1 MKFIRID
8 RRNVAA
14 GADVVTITLD
24 RPEKKNALN
33 AGMQIEL
40 LEAVTDIA
48 GRASD
53 RVLVL
58 TGAGGDFCSGG
69 DLWGAVEDPVPRQPM
84 HGMRRIAAL
93 ATALHRM
100 PQPVIAKI
108 RGVAVGAG
116 LNMALTC
123 DLVVAADTARL
134 SEIFVKRALVPD
146 FAGTWLLPRRIG
158 MHRAKELAFFGDI
171 LSAREAH
178 DIGLVNR
185 VVPEAEIDAFVDDW
199 ADRLAAGPP
208 LAMAMAK
215 QLLNGALETSIEEAL
230 DNEGAAQ
237 TYMFTTRDTREAG
250 IAFVEKRT
258 PTFEGR

>member
-1 MKFIRID
+1 MEFIEVSRT
-8 RRNVAA
+8 NVAE
-14 GADVVTITLD
+14 GADIVTVTLN
-24 RPEKKNALN
+24 RPSKKNALN
-33 AGMQIEL
+33 AGMQVEL
-40 LEAVTDIA
+40 LDAVSDIA
-48 GRASD
+48 GRATD
-53 RVLVL
+53 RVMIL

-84 HGMRRIAAL
+84 HGMRRISAL

-100 PQPVIAKI
+100 PQPVIAKV

-123 DLVVAADTARL
+123 DLVVAADDARL

-171 LSAREAH
+171 LSAREALE
-178 DIGLVNR
+178 IGLVNR
-185 VVPEAEIDAFVDDW
+185 VVPGAELDAFVDDW
-199 ADRLAAGPP
+199 ARRLAAGPP

-215 QLLNGALETSIEEAL
+215 QLLNNSLETSIEDAL
-230 DNEGAAQ
+230 DGEAAAQ